1 MPAVR
6 DALVA
11 GTRKFRPEDIRN
23 VVEIGNSS
31 LTEYYTDTLLLDLYE
46 AWPNSF
52 IVYTVND
59 RIVGFIVGSKFSRTE
74 ARILL
79 LAVDASFRRKGI
91 GMALMNNF
99 VEVCNHENL
108 LSVRLEVRTDN
119 DQAIGFYKAFGFSI
133 ISVIRAYYS
142 DASDAYLMW
151 KLL

>member
-1 MPAVR
+1 MSAVR
-6 DALVA
+6 DAVVA
-11 GTRKFRPEDIRN
+11 GTRKFGPEDIRK

-79 LAVDASFRRKGI
+79 LAV
-91 GMALMNNF
+91 
-99 VEVCNHENL
+99 
-108 LSVRLEVRTDN
+108 
-119 DQAIGFYKAFGFSI
+119 
-133 ISVIRAYYS
+133 
-142 DASDAYLMW
+142 
-151 KLL
+151 

>member
-1 MPAVR
+1 MAAVR

-11 GTRKFRPEDIRN
+11 ETRKFRPEDVRK
-23 VVEIGNSS
+23 VVEIANNS
-31 LTEYYTDTLLLDLYE
+31 LTEYYTEALLLDLYE
-46 AWPNSF
+46 NWRNSF

-79 LAVDASFRRKGI
+79 LAVDKDFRNMGL
-91 GMALMNNF
+91 GHVLMKTF
-99 VEVCNHENL
+99 IDTCNQENL

-119 DQAIGFYKAFGFSI
+119 VTAIGFYRNLGFSI
-133 ISVIRAYYS
+133 ISTIKGYYS
-142 DASDAYLMW
+142 DLSDAYLMW

>member
-1 MPAVR
+1 MSAVR
-6 DALVA
+6 DAVVA
-11 GTRKFRPEDIRN
+11 GTRKFGPEDIRK

-59 RIVGFIVGSKFSRTE
+59 HIVGFIVGSKFSRTE

-79 LAVDASFRRKGI
+79 LAVDSNFRRKGI

-99 VEVCNHENL
+99 VEVCNRENL